1 MTEELKNAIE
11 VLENIRVR
19 ARMAEEVVFPQEYL
33 RKTLLPAIE
42 VIVKYVKGEIKNDSV
57 EKVYRMATGT

>member
-42 VIVKYVKGEIKNDSV
+42 VIVKYVKGEIKND
-57 EKVYRMATGT
+57 